1 MKNRILLVGPLIP
14 PVHGQALAFTR
25 FVESI
30 DEDKK
35 IVVNTNL
42 EDKSKV
48 GKIFGTFK
56 TLFTIA
62 FKALFSKYDVVYF
75 TCSRSFLGS
84 IKDIVLI
91 NLVSLRKV
99 KIVNHLHGSDFYEF
113 LHNLPS
119 WYQKILI
126 YSYKKVAI
134 SIVLLDSMKEQFSD
148 FKDMKVE
155 VVSNFYDKELD
166 EKFVEKDTNKINL
179 VYLSNI
185 MSSKGIFELIEAFE
199 ELSRKYDNIYLNIA
213 GGYISDEYMSIDE
226 VKEKFEKAISQ
237 NDRIKYLGKTFG
249 EDKVRLLQSSD
260 IFVLP
265 SYYKSEAFPIS
276 IIEAMACENAIVTTN
291 YKYLP
296 EIVDRNNGIV
306 LDNISS
312 ENLVDAFNYYEQL
325 DYKLFVNGSKVSKGI
340 AKGYDSFAYYTAFMK
355 MIYDLKVNK

>member
-213 GGYISDEYMSIDE
+213 GGYIADDYMSIDE
-226 VKEKFEKAISQ
+226 VKEKFKHKISG
-237 NDRIKYLGKTFG
+237 NDRIKYIGKTFS
-249 EDKVRLLQSSD
+249 EEKVKLLQSSD

-265 SYYKSEAFPIS
+265 SYKEAVPIS
-276 IIEAMACENAIVTTN
+276 ILEAMACENAIVTTN

-296 EIVDRNNGIV
+296 EVVKSKNGVIVEPRSVDSLMRGIKSLIEDKENLRKIQRHNKKEAKDNYSLNTYISNLNKIV
-306 LDNISS
+306 LD
-312 ENLVDAFNYYEQL
+312 E
-325 DYKLFVNGSKVSKGI
+325 K
-340 AKGYDSFAYYTAFMK
+340 
-355 MIYDLKVNK
+355 